1 MITVAVVYTA
11 RKMGLVHGRPRED
24 SMHYHR
30 WCNERIQE
38 AEQEIKTG
46 ERTEDLL

>member
-1 MITVAVVYTA
+1 
-11 RKMGLVHGRPRED
+11 
-24 SMHYHR
+24 MHYHR

-46 ERTEDLL
+46 ERIEDLL